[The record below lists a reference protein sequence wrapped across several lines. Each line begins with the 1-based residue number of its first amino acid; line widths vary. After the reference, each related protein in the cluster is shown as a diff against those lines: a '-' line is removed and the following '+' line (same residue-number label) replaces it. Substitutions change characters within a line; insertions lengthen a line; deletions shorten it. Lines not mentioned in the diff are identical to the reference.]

1 MMHDIGQMTYDAH
14 HTLLVYF
21 RVCIA
26 FAECHILFGVFLRN
40 FYLFSGMLNILNGE

>member
-1 MMHDIGQMTYDAH
+1 MMHDIRQMTYDAH

-26 FAECHILFGVFLRN
+26 FAECHIM
-40 FYLFSGMLNILNGE
+40 YLMIALIIALHHC